1 MKHNSVLAIYISH
14 TDLDGYTSQ
23 YLADLLES
31 ERVIRSGLR
40 IEGKQYFNLNYSE
53 ISSFVSSDLPEIL
66 EDVEYKHI
74 HIYVTDLN
82 LNTNQSQ
89 MMDALV
95 EELRDKWYEVSFYL
109 YDHHITGQEAAK
121 QYSWYHLDA
130 TKSASKL
137 VYDLLMEETGGIGSK
152 YDYTKLSNLIDIV
165 NATDIFKV
173 KETVNFGAGRALT
186 RLMTEVDEII
196 QSLCNMDY
204 RPLFYGL
211 LYDHILGRTL
221 DDEPTLGEELNI
233 NLVGLD
239 LFKQK
244 INLKS
249 KTGLE
254 DLVRPLTKTAL
265 GLLTSEKINILND
278 VMKESLTTVR
288 VEDMTLAEIRNLTM
302 SCRVLN
308 DENFPSDIVETDIGD
323 GRVVKWLIF
332 NSKGMNIS
340 DISREVLLAD
350 TSLDFVLGYQTI
362 GEEVICSLRSL
373 NKDNLDNLGI
383 DKPMFNVSA
392 IAKALGGGGHVN
404 ASGFQ
409 VTDDSEI
416 INKVTDAI
424 QSQYLNL

>member
-1 MKHNSVLAIYISH
+1 MEHNRVLAIYISH

-31 ERVIRSGLR
+31 ERVIRSGLC
-40 IEGKQYFNLNYSE
+40 IEGKHYINLGYSE
-53 ISSFVSSDLPEIL
+53 ISSIVSSELPETL
-66 EDVEYKHI
+66 KYVEHKHI

-89 MMDALV
+89 MMDDLV
-95 EELRDKWYEVSFYL
+95 EELKDKGHEVSFYL

-152 YDYTKLSNLIDIV
+152 YDYTKLSNLIDLV

-196 QSLCNMDY
+196 KSLGHVGY
-204 RPLFYGL
+204 HPLFYGL
-211 LYDHILGRTL
+211 LYNHILGRTL
-221 DDEPTLGEELNI
+221 DDEPTIGEELNI

-265 GLLTSEKINILND
+265 GLLTSEKINILNNA
-278 VMKESLTTVR
+278 MKESLTPER
-288 VEDMTLAEIRNLTM
+288 VEYMTLAEIRNLTM

-340 DISREVLLAD
+340 DIAREVLLAD

-373 NKDNLDNLGI
+373 NKDDLDNLGI
-383 DKPMFNVSA
+383 DKSMFNVST
-392 IAKALGGGGHVN
+392 IAKSLGGGGHVN

-424 QSQYLNL
+424 QRQYLNL

>member
-1 MKHNSVLAIYISH
+1 MNHNSVLAIYISH

-31 ERVIRSGLR
+31 ERSIRSGLS
-40 IEGKQYFNLNYSE
+40 IEGKYYRNLDYSE

-82 LNTNQSQ
+82 LNTNLSQ
-89 MMDALV
+89 MMDDLV
-95 EELRDKWYEVSFYL
+95 EELRDKWHEVSFYL

-137 VYDLLMEETGGIGSK
+137 VYDLLMEETGGIGSR
-152 YDYTKLSNLIDIV
+152 YDYTKLSNLIDLV

-196 QSLCNMDY
+196 QNLNVDC
-204 RPLFYGL
+204 RPLFYGV
-211 LYDHILGRTL
+211 LYNHILGRTL
-221 DDEPTLGEELNI
+221 DDEPTLGEKLNI

-249 KTGLE
+249 KIGLE

-265 GLLTSEKINILND
+265 GILTSENINILND
-278 VMKESLTTVR
+278 AMKESLTPER

-323 GRVVKWLIF
+323 GRVIKWLIF
-332 NSKGMNIS
+332 NSKGMHIS
-340 DISREVLLAD
+340 DIAREVLLVD
-350 TSLDFVLGYQTI
+350 TTLDFVLAYKTI

-373 NKDNLDNLGI
+373 NKDDLDNLGI

-416 INKVTDAI
+416 INKVTDVI
-424 QSQYLNL
+424 QRQYLNL

>member
-1 MKHNSVLAIYISH
+1 MENNGVLAIFISH

-31 ERVIRSGLR
+31 ERAIRSGLC
-40 IEGKQYFNLNYSE
+40 IEGKRYFNLDYSE
-53 ISSFVSSDLPEIL
+53 IPSFVSSELPEIL

-82 LNTNQSQ
+82 LNTNLSQ
-89 MMDALV
+89 MMDDLV
-95 EELRDKWYEVSFYL
+95 EELRDKWHEVSLYL

-137 VYDLLMEETGGIGSK
+137 VYDVLMEETGGIGSK
-152 YDYTKLSNLIDIV
+152 YDYTKLSNLIDLV

-196 QSLCNMDY
+196 LSLGNMGY
-204 RPLFYGL
+204 RPLFYEL
-211 LYDHILGRTL
+211 LYNHILGRTV
-221 DDEPTLGEELNI
+221 DDKPTLGEELNI

-249 KTGLE
+249 KIGLE

-265 GLLTSEKINILND
+265 GLLTSEKINILNNA
-278 VMKESLTTVR
+278 MKESLTPER
-288 VEDMTLAEIRNLTM
+288 VEDMTLAEIRNLAM

-308 DENFPSDIVETDIGD
+308 DDDFPSNIVEIDMGD

-340 DISREVLLAD
+340 DIAREVLLVD

-373 NKDNLDNLGI
+373 NKDDLDNLDI

-392 IAKALGGGGHVN
+392 IAKSLGGGGHVN

-416 INKVTDAI
+416 ISKVTEA
-424 QSQYLNL
+424 LKGVL

>member
-1 MKHNSVLAIYISH
+1 MKHNGVLAIYISH

-31 ERVIRSGLR
+31 ERVIRSGLC
-40 IEGKQYFNLNYSE
+40 IEGKHYFNLDYSE
-53 ISSFVSSDLPEIL
+53 ISSFVSSELPEIL

-82 LNTNQSQ
+82 LNTNLSQ
-89 MMDALV
+89 MMDDLV
-95 EELRDKWYEVSFYL
+95 EELRDNWHEVSFYL

-152 YDYTKLSNLIDIV
+152 YDYTKLSNLIDLV

-196 QSLCNMDY
+196 QSLCIMDY

-211 LYDHILGRTL
+211 LYNHILGRTL

-249 KTGLE
+249 KIGLE

-265 GLLTSEKINILND
+265 GLLTYEKINILND
-278 VMKESLTTVR
+278 AMKESLTPER

-308 DENFPSDIVETDIGD
+308 DDDFPSEIVETDIGD

-332 NSKGMNIS
+332 NSKGMHIS
-340 DISREVLLAD
+340 DIAREVLLAD

-373 NKDNLDNLGI
+373 NKDDLDNLGI
-383 DKPMFNVSA
+383 DKSMFNVSA
-392 IAKALGGGGHVN
+392 IAKSLGGGGHVN

-409 VTDDSEI
+409 VTGDSEI
-416 INKVTDAI
+416 INKVTEALKGVM
-424 QSQYLNL
+424 Q

>member
-1 MKHNSVLAIYISH
+1 MGNNGVLAIYISH

-31 ERVIRSGLR
+31 ERSIRSGLS
-40 IEGKQYFNLNYSE
+40 IEAKYYRNLDYSE
-53 ISSFVSSDLPEIL
+53 ISSFVSSDLPETL
-66 EDVEYKHI
+66 KHVKYKHI

-89 MMDALV
+89 MMDDLV
-95 EELRDKWYEVSFYL
+95 EELKGRWHEVSFYL

-152 YDYTKLSNLIDIV
+152 YDYTKLSNLIDLV

-173 KETVNFGAGRALT
+173 KETLNFGAGRALT

-196 QSLCNMDY
+196 QILGVDFKP
-204 RPLFYGL
+204 RFYGL
-211 LYDHILGRTL
+211 LYNHILGRTL

-265 GLLTSEKINILND
+265 GILTSENINILNHA
-278 VMKESLTTVR
+278 MKESLTPER

-302 SCRVLN
+302 SCRVLY

-332 NSKGMNIS
+332 NSKGMHIS
-340 DISREVLLAD
+340 DIARGVLLAD

-373 NKDNLDNLGI
+373 NKDDLDNLGI

-416 INKVTDAI
+416 INKVTDVI
-424 QSQYLNL
+424 QRQYLNL

>member
-1 MKHNSVLAIYISH
+1 MENNGVLAIFISH

-31 ERVIRSGLR
+31 ERVIRSWLC
-40 IEGKQYFNLNYSE
+40 IEGKRYFNLDYSE
-53 ISSFVSSDLPEIL
+53 ISSFVSSELPEIL
-66 EDVEYKHI
+66 EDVENKHI
-74 HIYVTDLN
+74 HIYITDLN
-82 LNTNQSQ
+82 LNTNLSQ
-89 MMDALV
+89 MMDDLV
-95 EELRDKWYEVSFYL
+95 EELRDKWHEVSLYL

-121 QYSWYHLDA
+121 QYSWYHLDT

-152 YDYTKLSNLIDIV
+152 YDYTKLSNLIDLV

-186 RLMTEVDEII
+186 RLMTEVDEIV
-196 QSLCNMDY
+196 QSLCIMDY
-204 RPLFYGL
+204 RPLFYDL
-211 LYDHILGRTL
+211 LYSHILGRTL

-249 KTGLE
+249 KIGLE
-254 DLVRPLTKTAL
+254 DLVRPLTKTVL
-265 GLLTSEKINILND
+265 GLLTFEKINILND
-278 VMKESLTTVR
+278 AMKESLAPGM

-308 DENFPSDIVETDIGD
+308 DDDFPSDIVETDIGD

-340 DISREVLLAD
+340 DIAREVLLAD
-350 TSLDFVLGYQTI
+350 TSLDFVLGCQTI

-373 NKDNLDNLGI
+373 NKDDLDNLGI
-383 DKPMFNVSA
+383 DKPMFNVST
-392 IAKALGGGGHVN
+392 IAKSLGGGGHVN

-416 INKVTDAI
+416 INKVTEALKGVM
-424 QSQYLNL
+424 Q

>member
-1 MKHNSVLAIYISH
+1 MEHNSVLAIYISH

-31 ERVIRSGLR
+31 ERVIRSGLW
-40 IEGKQYFNLNYSE
+40 IEVKQYFNLNYSE

-66 EDVEYKHI
+66 DDVEYKHI

-89 MMDALV
+89 MMDAIV
-95 EELRDKWYEVSFYL
+95 EELRDKWHEVSFYL

-186 RLMTEVDEII
+186 RLMTEVDAII
-196 QSLCNMDY
+196 QSLCNMAY
-204 RPLFYGL
+204 RPLFYEL

-278 VMKESLTTVR
+278 NMKESLTTVR

-373 NKDNLDNLGI
+373 NKDDLDNLGI

>member
-1 MKHNSVLAIYISH
+1 MENNGVLAVYISH

-31 ERVIRSGLR
+31 ERAIRSGLC
-40 IEGKQYFNLNYSE
+40 IKVKKYFNLDYSE
-53 ISSFVSSDLPEIL
+53 ISSFVSSALPEIL

-89 MMDALV
+89 MMDDLV
-95 EELRDKWYEVSFYL
+95 EELKGRWHEVSFYL

-137 VYDLLMEETGGIGSK
+137 VYDLLIEETGGIGCK
-152 YDYTKLSNLIDIV
+152 YDYTKLSNLIDLV

-196 QSLCNMDY
+196 LSLGNMGY
-204 RPLFYGL
+204 RPLFYEL
-211 LYDHILGRTL
+211 LYNHILGRTL
-221 DDEPTLGEELNI
+221 DDKPTLGEDLNI

-249 KTGLE
+249 KIGLE
-254 DLVRPLTKTAL
+254 DLVRPLTKVAL

-278 VMKESLTTVR
+278 AMKESLTPER
-288 VEDMTLAEIRNLTM
+288 VEDMTLAEIRNLAM

-308 DENFPSDIVETDIGD
+308 DDDFPSNIVEIDLGD
-323 GRVVKWLIF
+323 GRVIKWLIF

-340 DISREVLLAD
+340 DIAREVLLVD
-350 TSLDFVLGYQTI
+350 TTLDFVLAYKTI

-373 NKDNLDNLGI
+373 NKDDLDNLGI
-383 DKPMFNVSA
+383 DKSMFDVST

-424 QSQYLNL
+424 QRQYINL

>member
-1 MKHNSVLAIYISH
+1 MENNGVLAIYISH

-31 ERVIRSGLR
+31 ERVIRSGLC
-40 IEGKQYFNLNYSE
+40 IEGKRYFNLDYSE
-53 ISSFVSSDLPEIL
+53 ISSFVSSELPEIL

-82 LNTNQSQ
+82 LNTNLSQ
-89 MMDALV
+89 MMDDLV
-95 EELRDKWYEVSFYL
+95 EELRDKWHEVSLYL

-137 VYDLLMEETGGIGSK
+137 VYDLLMEETGGVGSK
-152 YDYTKLSNLIDIV
+152 YDYTKLSNLIDLV

-196 QSLCNMDY
+196 QSLCIMDY
-204 RPLFYGL
+204 RPLFYDL
-211 LYDHILGRTL
+211 LYSHILGRTL

-249 KTGLE
+249 KIGLE
-254 DLVRPLTKTAL
+254 DLVRPLTKSVL
-265 GLLTSEKINILND
+265 GLLTFEKINILND
-278 VMKESLTTVR
+278 AMKESLTPER
-288 VEDMTLAEIRNLTM
+288 IEDMTLAEIRNLAM
-302 SCRVLN
+302 SCRVLY
-308 DENFPSDIVETDIGD
+308 DDDFPSNIVEIDMGD

-340 DISREVLLAD
+340 DIAREVLLVD

-373 NKDNLDNLGI
+373 NKDDIDNLGI
-383 DKPMFNVSA
+383 DKPMFNVST
-392 IAKALGGGGHVN
+392 IAKSLGGGGHVN

-416 INKVTDAI
+416 INKVTEALKGVM
-424 QSQYLNL
+424 Q